1 MSQLSKKLIR
11 LGFVALITIILFTQ
25 VFSLVVVHGK
35 SMEPTYREN
44 DLVLVNRLSYFA
56 GPPERGE
63 IVAIK
68 FAGRSLM
75 LLKRII
81 GLPGETV
88 IISDGQISI
97 NGTALAE
104 PYLISPLPWNL
115 PARVLAA
122 EEYFVIGDNRRQ
134 AIEEHFFGRVKAEQI
149 VGRALW

>member
-25 VFSLVVVHGK
+25 VFSLVVVYGK
-35 SMEPTYREN
+35 SMEPTYQ
-44 DLVLVNRLSYFA
+44 DGGFTLINRLSYVFRQPA
-56 GPPERGE
+56 RGE

-68 FAGRSLM
+68 FAGRRLM

-97 NGTALAE
+97 NGTTLAE

-115 PARVLAA
+115 PARVIAA

-134 AIEEHFFGRVKAEQI
+134 PIEEHFFGRISSQQI